1 MQHLHASCQLRVPE
15 TGYVAPETTLGT
27 EHTPARRRKVWAPEP
42 SETVACTTSRRTG
55 PRAWLRALE
64 RAVDAGLVP
73 GFNAT
78 TQAIIGVI
86 ASRMDY
92 DTGHARYVM
101 RDVMER
107 TGLGRTAVTDHVKVL
122 RSAGWLAW
130 AEHGSL
136 RNALRNLGKPGYA
149 KTATVYAATIPP
161 AFDHLMGHIVVGSGY
176 DARIIVDH
184 RPGAA
189 VENAVDTAGTTAV
202 ENPGGQMTRTPSLWV
217 DKEEGQVQVVGGKD
231 GSTANAAVTK
241 SRRKRKLTV
250 TGYKIT
256 GERIERA
263 RRLAVSV
270 RPLVNWLQ
278 GATHDELS
286 WVLLDLVARD
296 WSDSRITLWLGKL
309 GQDIGAARRRPR
321 APHRVIAA
329 ALRRKDREDATSAV
343 PADLEA
349 EEYQRP
355 AAPNAAFDAAR
366 AAVRRHRE
374 PMAEYPTL
382 TEIPVFYEEIL
393 EQREA
398 AELDPG
404 LVRATARIAGR
415 DEALRMFGPRAAEI
429 LEAALL
435 VTI

>member
-1 MQHLHASCQLRVPE
+1 MQHLRASCQLRVPE
-15 TGYVAPETTLGT
+15 TGHVALESTLGT
-27 EHTPARRRKVWAPEP
+27 EHTSVRRRKAWAPEP
-42 SETVACTTSRRTG
+42 SETVAHTTARHTG

-64 RAVDAGLVP
+64 VAVDAGLVP
-73 GFNAT
+73 GFNDT
-78 TQAIIGVI
+78 TRAIIGVI

-107 TGLGRTAVTDHVKVL
+107 TGLGRTAVTDHVKML
-122 RSAGWLAW
+122 RAGGWLAW

-136 RNALRNLGKPGYA
+136 RNALRNIGKPGYA

-161 AFDHLMGHIVVGSGY
+161 VYDHLVGHVIVGSGY
-176 DARIIVDH
+176 EARVIVDH
-184 RPGAA
+184 RPRA
-189 VENAVDTAGTTAV
+189 VDTAVDTAGTAAV
-202 ENPGGQMTRTPSLWV
+202 ENPDVETARTPSLWV
-217 DKEEGQVQVVGGKD
+217 DKEEGQVQVVVGVD
-231 GSTANAAVTK
+231 GSTASAAVTK

-270 RPLVNWLQ
+270 RPLVNWIQ

-286 WVLLDLVARD
+286 WVLLDLVARG
-296 WSDSRITLWLGKL
+296 WSDSRIVLWLGKV

-329 ALRRKDREDATSAV
+329 ALRRKDREDAVSAV

-355 AAPNAAFDAAR
+355 AAPNAAFAAAR
-366 AAVRRHRE
+366 TVVRQRQE
-374 PMAEYPTL
+374 PMAAYPTL
-382 TEIPVFYEEIL
+382 AETPEHFGELI

-404 LVRATARIAGR
+404 LVRATAHIAGR
-415 DEALRMFGPRAAEI
+415 DAALRMFGPRAAAI
-429 LEAALL
+429 LEAAVL
-435 VTI
+435 VTA

>member
-1 MQHLHASCQLRVPE
+1 MPE
-15 TGYVAPETTLGT
+15 TGHVAQETTLGT
-27 EHTPARRRKVWAPEP
+27 EHTSTRRRKTWAPEP
-42 SETVACTTSRRTG
+42 CETIAHTTSRHAS
-55 PRAWLRALE
+55 PRAWLRAIE
-64 RAVDAGLVP
+64 AAVAAGLLP
-73 GFNAT
+73 GFNDT
-78 TQAIIGVI
+78 TLAIITVL

-107 TGLGRTAVTDHVKVL
+107 TGLGRTAVTDHVKLL
-122 RSAGWLAW
+122 RAAGWLAW

-161 AFDHLMGHIVVGSGY
+161 AFDHLMGHIIVGAGY

-184 RPGAA
+184 RPGA
-189 VENAVDTAGTTAV
+189 VETLVDTAGTTAV
-202 ENPGGQMTRTPSLWV
+202 ENPDGQTTRTPSLWV

-374 PMAEYPTL
+374 PMGVYPTL
-382 TEIPVFYEEIL
+382 AEIPVFYEEIL

-415 DEALRMFGPRAAEI
+415 DEALRIFGPRAAEI

-435 VTI
+435 VTV